1 MKNIAIIPARS
12 GSKRLRDKNIRLLN
26 GKPLMAYTIEAAKT
40 SGEFDE
46 IFVSTD
52 SENYAKIARE
62 YGARVPF
69 MRSEVLASDTATSW
83 DTVQEVLETY
93 AQRGKTFDTFTLLQ
107 PTSPLRDGMDI
118 SAAYEL
124 MEEKNANA
132 IVSVAKAEH
141 PPLWCTTLPEDLSL
155 EAFAPNLEGTEKP
168 AGPYYR
174 INGAIYIVK
183 TQYFESTKNIYKD
196 KCHAYVMSSE
206 KSIDIDT
213 LLDFEIAAMVQNKFI
228 NNGPDNSL

>member
-12 GSKRLRDKNIRLLN
+12 GSKRLKDKNIRLLN

-52 SENYAKIARE
+52 SENYAKIACQ
-62 YGARVPF
+62 YGASVPF

-141 PPLWCTTLPEDLSL
+141 PPLWCTMLPEDLSL
-155 EAFAPNLEGTEKP
+155 EALAPNLERTGQP

-174 INGAIYIVK
+174 INGAIYIVN